1 MEKIVIKSDT
11 LENALKEAGDEL
23 DLPIERLNYRVINE
37 KRGLFKKSIELEV
50 TPKEIIDDKGYV
62 SIINEKFLIEN
73 PKNEKKP
80 AAINIPEAIEFF
92 VDGERVFNKAKVLEE
107 NNIHYHIAKKEAKR
121 NLNIKTSDENMRAS
135 LWITYEPEINFSIKD
150 CERKHNIDIELIE
163 KERIYPPKFT
173 KEEIKEAL
181 RNNGITFGI
190 KEDVIDEL
198 ITKEIVEGTTIAEGI
213 KTIDDVGD
221 RINIFFAEET
231 KAKEH
236 DDLDKVD
243 YRNFYD
249 IANVESNQPLGE
261 IIQGS
266 EGKDGVDIFGKV
278 KKRKTFNKINLKVG
292 EGCYIKD
299 NKVYSSIAGRPCV
312 KGGVFY
318 VYKVFNQDMDVDVKS
333 GNIHFIGDVHIRSNI
348 KDGMTV
354 SAGNTLI
361 VEKNVEGAFLTSK
374 GEMTL
379 KGTVIRGRVIAGG
392 DNTLAMNEVYL
403 FKGIK
408 EDLSELINVITQI
421 KERNLNVGNI
431 RDGEIIQTL
440 LESKFK
446 TLGSKVKILLVNHSV
461 NGEENE
467 KIKVLLK
474 TKLFSL
480 GVIEIK
486 SYNELYEIIEL
497 LDSRIKSLSSE
508 LKLPVNLYINYT
520 QDSNIES
527 SGDIIFTGKGA
538 YLSNISA
545 QGSIYFKNNNSVIR
559 GGLLKAQNEI
569 KCKIVGSEGGGKTT
583 LITSKTGHI
592 YADVVYMGT
601 KFVFGKREYIF
612 DAPCRNVHGYL
623 DQYGDVNID
632 KFVL

>member
-1 MEKIVIKSDT
+1 MERIVIKSDT
-11 LENALKEAGDEL
+11 LENALKEACDEL
-23 DLPIERLNYRVINE
+23 NLPIERLSYRILNE
-37 KRGLFKKSIELEV
+37 KKGLFKKSIELEV

-62 SIINEKFLIEN
+62 SIIDGKFLIEN

-80 AAINIPEAIEFF
+80 ALINIPETIEFF
-92 VDGERVFNKAKVLEE
+92 VDEERVFNKIKVLEE
-107 NNIHYHIAKKEAKR
+107 NNLDYHIEKKEAKR
-121 NLNIKTSDENMRAS
+121 NLNIETSDDNMKAN
-135 LWITYEPEINFSIKD
+135 LWITYEPEINYSIKD
-150 CERKHNIDIELIE
+150 CERTYNIDIEIVE
-163 KERIYPPKFT
+163 KEKNYPPKFT
-173 KEEIKEAL
+173 KEEIKDAL
-181 RNNGITFGI
+181 KSNGITFGI
-190 KEDVIDEL
+190 KEDVIEEL
-198 ITKEIVEGTTIAEGI
+198 TKKEIVEGITVAEGL
-213 KTIDDVGD
+213 KPIDDVGD

-231 KAKEH
+231 KSKEH
-236 DDLDKVD
+236 GDLDKVD

-249 IANVESNQPLGE
+249 IANIEANQPLGE

-266 EGKDGVDIFGKV
+266 EGKDGIDIFGKV
-278 KKRKTFNKINLKVG
+278 KKRKTFNKINLKAG

-299 NKVYSSIAGRPCV
+299 NKVYSSTDGRPCV

-318 VYKVFNQDMDVDVKS
+318 VYKVFNQDVDVDVKS
-333 GNIHFIGDVHIRSNI
+333 GNIHFIGDVHIRGNI

-403 FKGIK
+403 YKGIR
-408 EDLSELINVITQI
+408 EDLSELIDVITQI
-421 KERNLNVGNI
+421 KERNLNVGSV
-431 RDGEIIQTL
+431 RDGEIILTL

-446 TLGSKVKILLVNHSV
+446 TLSSKGRILLVNQSI

-467 KIKVLLK
+467 KIKQLLK

-480 GVIEIK
+480 GVSEIK

-497 LDSRIKSLSSE
+497 LDNRIKSLSSE

-559 GGLLKAQNEI
+559 GGSLKAQNEI

-601 KFVFGKREYIF
+601 KFIFGKREYVI
-612 DAPCRNVHGYL
+612 DAPCKNVHGYL